1 MMSGSIEKFV
11 DRTIKYGAAFA
22 EVSCPI
28 FTYNEQY
35 IHTWQ
40 LNPIAKAVF
49 GVASVTFEVRA
60 RHLLIR
66 IVSNASR
73 FSC

>member
-22 EVSCPI
+22 EVSCPM
-28 FTYNEQY
+28 FTYNERY
-35 IHTWQ
+35 IDTYQ
-40 LNPIAKAVF
+40 LSPIAKAVL
-49 GVASVTFEVRA
+49 GIASVTFEVRA
-60 RHLLIR
+60 RHLLIG
-66 IVSNASR
+66 IVGNASR